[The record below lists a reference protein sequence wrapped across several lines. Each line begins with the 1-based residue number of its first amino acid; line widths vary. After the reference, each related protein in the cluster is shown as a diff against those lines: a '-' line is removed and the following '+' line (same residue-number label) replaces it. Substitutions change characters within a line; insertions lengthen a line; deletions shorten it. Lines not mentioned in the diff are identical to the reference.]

1 MIEIIPAIMPETI
14 EELESAVGL
23 VRGVAKWVQV
33 DVMDGKFVPEQN
45 WPFPNFLVE
54 TAPLIGEDRGLP
66 FWQDMNYE
74 FDLMINTPEKF
85 VEKFIAIGGGRVIIH
100 YESAPKE
107 AIWEAVKKVQNMI
120 TEVGIAIDTTTPN
133 EVLDKFFEA
142 ELPVDF
148 VQFMGI
154 AKIGYQGQPFDER
167 VIPKIKAFRAKYPD
181 IIISVDGGVNFDS
194 APLLIEAGVNRLVSG
209 SAIFAS
215 GDAHGAIR
223 DMENLG

>member
-1 MIEIIPAIMPETI
+1 MVEIIPAIMPETI
-14 EELESAVGL
+14 EELESAVSL

-66 FWQDMNYE
+66 FWEDVNYE
-74 FDLMINTPEKF
+74 FDLMIGSPEKF
-85 VEKFIAIGGGRVIIH
+85 AEKFVAIGGGRIIIH
-100 YESAPKE
+100 YESAPPK
-107 AIWEAVKKVQNMI
+107 AIWDTVKKVQNMI

-133 EVLDKFFEA
+133 EVLDEFFEA

-154 AKIGYQGQPFDER
+154 AKIGYQGQPFDNR
-167 VIPKIKAFRAKYPD
+167 VIPKIKAFKTKYPD
-181 IIISVDGGVNFDS
+181 IMISVDGGVNFDS
-194 APLLIEAGVNRLVSG
+194 APTLIEAGANRLVSG
-209 SAIFAS
+209 SAIFTS
-215 GDAHGAIR
+215 GDAHEAIR
-223 DMENLG
+223 KMENPS